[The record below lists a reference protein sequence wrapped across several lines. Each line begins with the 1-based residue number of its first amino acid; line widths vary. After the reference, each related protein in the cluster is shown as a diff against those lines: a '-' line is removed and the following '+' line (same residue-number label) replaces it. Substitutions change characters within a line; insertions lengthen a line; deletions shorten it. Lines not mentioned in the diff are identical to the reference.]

1 MAIISKRKSLAAAAL
16 FFVLCLG
23 SSASADNTVGGKA
36 QELLGEGLAQYQAG
50 KFHEAAATFRK
61 AYELEPTPRLAFNVA
76 RAYEKD
82 GAFSQALTFYELY
95 VYSPK
100 TEPDVL
106 AKALEGIERIKLRL
120 NAPVSKP
127 VPETQASATKPERP
141 EEEGPS
147 HVPAYLLMGGGVA
160 VFAVGG
166 GVALWANGTAS
177 DAERSRD
184 PIERPQLRD
193 AAYGRAIAADITM
206 GVGAALAVVGLVLR
220 LTAPKTPK
228 AVTTSLAVVSSGATW
243 RF

>member
-1 MAIISKRKSLAAAAL
+1 MMGKKSRALTSLLFVLSLAT
-16 FFVLCLG
+16 V
-23 SSASADNTVGGKA
+23 ASADNTVGGKA

-50 KFHEAAATFRK
+50 KFHDAAQTFRK

-82 GAFSQALTFYELY
+82 GAYSQALTFYELY

-106 AKALEGIERIKLRL
+106 AKALEGIERIKQRL
-120 NAPVSKP
+120 HTPASTTAPSTPTGTAKP
-127 VPETQASATKPERP
+127 APARDEST
-141 EEEGPS
+141 S
-147 HVPAYLLMGGGVA
+147 HVPAYLLIGGGAA
-160 VFAVGG
+160 VFAIGG

-177 DAERSRD
+177 DAETSRD

-206 GVGAALAVVGLVLR
+206 GVGAVLAVVGIVLR
-220 LTAPKTPK
+220 LTAPSTPK
-228 AVTTSLAVVSSGATW
+228 TATAALQVVSTGATW